1 MAWSAPCPGRR
12 LEAEGDFRS
21 RGMTVLDRIRAYRP
35 ARPRHPNGATGRIPI
50 EPTRRIENMRV
61 FAGIAATAI
70 LIAACGG
77 TAAVS
82 TPTPT
87 ASPTPVPTVAN
98 TFKADLKAANENPP
112 ITDAESTCSGTATV
126 TFTSTTAKFD
136 VSITGCP
143 ATTAINIGHIHEGAA
158 GVNGGVKISTGLAAG
173 DLTLTGGGVTFSRT
187 ATPAGPP
194 AWDAALITAIMANPA
209 GYYVNF
215 H

>member
-1 MAWSAPCPGRR
+1 MR
-12 LEAEGDFRS
+12 L
-21 RGMTVLDRIRAYRP
+21 
-35 ARPRHPNGATGRIPI
+35 
-50 EPTRRIENMRV
+50 
-61 FAGIAATAI
+61 FAGIAAAAI
-70 LIAACGG
+70 LVAACGG
-77 TAAVS
+77 PAAVS

-87 ASPTPVPTVAN
+87 ASPTASPTPSPSPTVAN
-98 TFKADLKAANENPP
+98 VFKADLKASNENPP
-112 ITDAESTCSGTATV
+112 ITDAEASCAGTATV
-126 TFTSTTAKFD
+126 TLNPTSVKFD
-136 VSITGCP
+136 VTITGCP

-215 H
+215 HSTVHPGGVIRGQLTKA